1 MSNFYLGSDVSKGY
15 ADFVILDELKA
26 VREKHFTLDD
36 TARGH
41 QHLFQVLHSFCEQHS
56 NATIYAA
63 VESTGGYENNWHQT
77 LRSIGVVLPVKTARL
92 NPSGIRHHG
101 QAALKR
107 TSTDKISAT
116 TIAEY
121 QINYPEVIQYDQQDE
136 FKSMKRLYT
145 AFRMFVKIRTQ
156 LLNQMETV
164 LYTANPELVQYRKD
178 NTPKWLLRLLAEY
191 PVADDLARA
200 SIDDLASI
208 PYVSVQRA
216 EEIIAAAQNS
226 VASATDA
233 PTQVV
238 MKTIVNQILAL
249 DRSIQTLK
257 KQATSFV
264 DVPEI
269 ELITSIHS
277 IGVMSAIGLYIE
289 LGGCIAKFP
298 RAKEL
303 CSFWGVHPLIKDSGD
318 GGWIPRMSKQGRK
331 MPRSILFMA
340 VLNGIRT
347 DSYIQ
352 HIYHRQLAKGKCKMS
367 AIGICMHKLARI
379 IFGVLSNKTPFDPEI
394 DKQNQRR
401 SKTKKENKT
410 EKTESRRFQQED
422 QQAPISRRQTRK
434 RKERKE
440 SQSEHVTVREIS
452 VPAPSGV

>member
-1 MSNFYLGSDVSKGY
+1 MSNFFLGSDVSKGY
-15 ADFVILDELKA
+15 ADFVILDDCKH
-26 VREKHFTLDD
+26 VSEKHFTLDD

-41 QHLFQVLHSFCEQHS
+41 QLLFQILKSFCEQRQD
-56 NATIYAA
+56 AVIYAA
-63 VESTGGYENNWHQT
+63 VESTGGYENNWYQT
-77 LRSIGVVLPVKTARL
+77 LRSIGTVLPVKTARL

-107 TSTDKISAT
+107 TSTDKISAI

-121 QINYPEVIQYDQQDE
+121 QINYPEVIRYDQQDE

-178 NTPKWLLRLLAEY
+178 NTPKWLLRLLADY
-191 PVADDLARA
+191 PVADDLAKA

-216 EEIIAAAQNS
+216 EEIIAAAQTS
-226 VASATDA
+226 VASATDS

-238 MKTIVNQILAL
+238 IKAIVHQILEL
-249 DRSIQTLK
+249 DKSIQTLK
-257 KQATSFV
+257 KQATAFV

-269 ELITSIHS
+269 GLITSIDS

-303 CSFWGVHPLIKDSGD
+303 SSFWGIHPLIKDSGD
-318 GGWIPRMSKQGRK
+318 GGWIPRMSKKGRK

-347 DSYIQ
+347 DSYIRT
-352 HIYHRQLAKGKCKMS
+352 IYHRELAKGKCKMS

-379 IFGVLSNKTPFDPEI
+379 IYGVLSNNTPFDPDI
-394 DKQNQRR
+394 DKHHQNR
-401 SKTKKENKT
+401 SKIKKEKV
-410 EKTESRRFQQED
+410 EKTDSRRFQNED

-434 RKERKE
+434 RKEREE
-440 SQSEHVTVREIS
+440 SQSESITMREII